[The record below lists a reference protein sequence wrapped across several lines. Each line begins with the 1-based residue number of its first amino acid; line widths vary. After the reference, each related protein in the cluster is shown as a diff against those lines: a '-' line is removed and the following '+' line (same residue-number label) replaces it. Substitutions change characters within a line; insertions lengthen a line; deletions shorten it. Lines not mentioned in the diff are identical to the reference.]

1 VKSAFELQHWGSRL
15 AALSEAVQGA
25 LLTVFYVG
33 GPILTVIMVIGI
45 AVGIVLAATQ
55 INEPTV
61 SFVPKFLGTGLAL
74 VILGPWL
81 LRQLE
86 TFAIAVLAGLP
97 RMLQ

>member
-1 VKSAFELQHWGSRL
+1 MAT
-15 AALSEAVQGA
+15 LSQSGQGA
-25 LLTVFYVG
+25 LLTIFYIA
-33 GPILTVIMVIGI
+33 GPILAVIMVIGI
-45 AVGIVLAATQ
+45 LVGVFLAATQ

-86 TFAIAVLAGLP
+86 AFTIAILAGLP
-97 RMLQ
+97 GMLQ

>member
-1 VKSAFELQHWGSRL
+1 MAAFSAP
-15 AALSEAVQGA
+15 AQGA
-25 LLTVFYVG
+25 LLTIFYVA
-33 GPILTVIMVIGI
+33 GPILAVIMVIGI

-74 VILGPWL
+74 VVLGPWL